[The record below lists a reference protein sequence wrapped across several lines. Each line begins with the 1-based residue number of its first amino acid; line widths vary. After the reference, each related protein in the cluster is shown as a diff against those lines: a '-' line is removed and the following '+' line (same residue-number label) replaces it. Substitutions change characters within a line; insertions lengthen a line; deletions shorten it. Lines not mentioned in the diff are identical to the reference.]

1 MAILTKFVC
10 YLMNHIIRE
19 YAGKKIKSFLNDSP
33 LTVVNLLLSPFKVST
48 LYVSLIQRSNVSFSF
63 ELAKMRHNF
72 AGFLLIL
79 IFCNSS
85 FLIQACKISIKVPY
99 LPNASERRQ
108 YRDAYYGYKE
118 NSKSPPSGGKNWMS
132 RVSNNVRLSELT
144 IPGTHDSAAIYG
156 KSSTSIVRY

>member
-1 MAILTKFVC
+1 M
-10 YLMNHIIRE
+10 
-19 YAGKKIKSFLNDSP
+19 FLGP
-33 LTVVNLLLSPFKVST
+33 VST
-48 LYVSLIQRSNVSFSF
+48 IDLLGPGQHSEFQVALDIHYS
-63 ELAKMRHNF
+63 AK
-72 AGFLLIL
+72 GIL